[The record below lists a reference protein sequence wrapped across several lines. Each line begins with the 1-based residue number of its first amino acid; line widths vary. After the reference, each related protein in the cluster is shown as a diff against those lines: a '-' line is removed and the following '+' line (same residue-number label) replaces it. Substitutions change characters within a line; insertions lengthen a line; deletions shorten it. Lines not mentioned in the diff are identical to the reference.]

1 MGKFNKIGTKEDFLK
16 FASDRVNMPSLE
28 IEQRVEKSHPMNFVY
43 PGIVEE
49 RPSEVRSVEMN
60 VFSKL
65 IQNRIIF
72 LSDEVSHDSMDTI
85 IAQLLY
91 LDSINKDAIYLYIN
105 SGGGECYSGL
115 SLCSTFNIINS
126 PVSTTIL
133 GHAAS
138 MGAVIASSGAKGMR
152 YALPYSRFMIH
163 QPLSA
168 FGYQKYSDSRI
179 ALKEMESVRNDIY
192 DLLATNSGKSF
203 DEVIELCE
211 NGDKWMKPQEAI
223 DLGFIDGIIK
233 K

>member
-1 MGKFNKIGTKEDFLK
+1 MEKVNQIGTKADFLK
-16 FASDRVNMPSLE
+16 FASDRIGMSGMEV
-28 IEQRVEKSHPMNFVY
+28 EQRMKQSNPMGFVY

-49 RPSEVRSVEMN
+49 RPSEIRSVEMN

-91 LDSINKDAIYLYIN
+91 LDSINKDTIYLYIN
-105 SGGGECYSGL
+105 SGGGDCYSGL
-115 SLCSTFNIINS
+115 SLCSTFNIIGS

-133 GHAAS
+133 GYAAS
-138 MGAVIASSGAKGMR
+138 MGAVIASSGSKGMR
-152 YALPYSRFMIH
+152 YSLPYSRFMIH

-168 FGYQKYSDSRI
+168 FGYQKYNDSRI
-179 ALKEMESVRNDIY
+179 ALQEMESVRNDLY
-192 DLLATNSGKSF
+192 ELLASNSGKSF
-203 DEVIELCE
+203 DDIVNLCE

-223 DLGFIDGIIK
+223 DLGFLDGVIK